1 MCWWFCAC
9 VGGFVHVLMDLHVV
23 HLPVLVDR
31 HMSVD
36 LYVIASSFGVYPCI
50 GGSLCGSKLNDVG

>member
-1 MCWWFCAC
+1 M
-9 VGGFVHVLMDLHVV
+9 LMDLHVV